1 MRRHTAWHTIRQL
14 DAETYQISEPL
25 GAVEPRYGVRT
36 VNMYL
41 VLGQVRAVLLDS
53 GMGIG
58 DLRTLTGSITRLP
71 LQIVNTHYHWDHSGG
86 NVRFAQVANAH
97 AAVQQHRA
105 HLAEH
110 QVHVNSSHAVTR
122 LHRAERLANLV
133 GFRIQLPDG
142 MPRRLPAH
150 APQLSP
156 KDGAGNGV
164 V

>member
-1 MRRHTAWHTIRQL
+1 MN
-14 DAETYQISEPL
+14 
-25 GAVEPRYGVRT
+25 GALRKARVAAAVVPVIVCIHNLQWQPRNAAREC
-36 VNMYL
+36 
-41 VLGQVRAVLLDS
+41 
-53 GMGIG
+53 
-58 DLRTLTGSITRLP
+58 
-71 LQIVNTHYHWDHSGG
+71 
-86 NVRFAQVANAH
+86 AQVADAH

-122 LHRAERLANLV
+122 LHRTERLANLV

-156 KDGAGNGV
+156 TDGAGNGV